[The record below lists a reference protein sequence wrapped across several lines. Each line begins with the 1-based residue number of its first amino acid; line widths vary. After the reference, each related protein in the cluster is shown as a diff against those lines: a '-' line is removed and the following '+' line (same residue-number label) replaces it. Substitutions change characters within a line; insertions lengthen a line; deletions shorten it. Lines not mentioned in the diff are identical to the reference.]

1 MPSKL
6 KDFLQSDKEMAEIYS
21 QKYMGKRLGSM
32 SGIEFSG
39 SMKGLMAKFTAI
51 AGWRVPDTDG
61 GEAYEA
67 VFNDQLRKYVL
78 ETCGDLTLG
87 ELEYA
92 VRRYGVDM
100 SDWGKPMHLGLID
113 PCVSQYKIQ
122 REELSKVE
130 EQAVI
135 DQKMPKKEELPA
147 GPVDWSEEWDKVMYA
162 AKIGQIRN
170 CWITVDLYDWLI
182 KTGRMPIN
190 DPAQDAADKWEVVKQ
205 CAKQYLEDIKDAL
218 ISGSGIEPPYEIK
231 RRITLLENK
240 ERPIWKKDTAI
251 MSTLTIMAKKEM
263 VRQLAIIEC
272 INQEQ

>member
-1 MPSKL
+1 M
-6 KDFLQSDKEMAEIYS
+6 EAIYS
-21 QKYMGKRLGSM
+21 LKYTGSRLGSM
-32 SGIEFSG
+32 SAIHYSG
-39 SMKGLMAKFTAI
+39 AVDGLMAKFTAI
-51 AGWRVPDTDG
+51 AGWRIPDMPGADK
-61 GEAYEA
+61 YEK
-67 VFNDQLRKYVL
+67 VFEDQLKKYVW
-78 ETCGDLTLG
+78 ETCGDLTLA

-92 VRRYGVDM
+92 VRRYGVNM

-113 PCVSQYKIQ
+113 PCISQYKIQ

-135 DQKMPKKEELPA
+135 DQKQPKTETLAPVM
-147 GPVDWSEEWDKVMYA
+147 VDWSEEWDKVVYA

-170 CWITVDLYDWLI
+170 CWITVDLYDWLV
-182 KTGRMPIN
+182 KTGKMPVN
-190 DPAQDAADKWEVVKQ
+190 DPVQDAADKWEVVKQ

-251 MSTLTIMAKKEM
+251 MSTLTVMAKKEM